1 MLYVRKDVPAK
12 LLSHDFPS
20 AESFLLRSTSV
31 NGSGLLTVLVTP
43 TRVTLENILISS
55 VDHFLPNTGILPFLV
70 ILMHVLIMRLY
81 KHFANFILC
90 IVS

>member
-31 NGSGLLTVLVTP
+31 NRSGLLTVLVTP